1 MRPQVDDANGSI
13 VGAHL
18 LRIAGISCRRAPKL
32 LIAVCCLLVTAALL
46 CASAFAQSPTAGI
59 SGNPT
64 TIAPGGNSTLTWVT
78 SNAVSAD
85 LNGTNVALNGSQVV
99 SPTTTT
105 TYRITAHA
113 ANGSTDWGQ
122 VTITVTAS
130 GAPTASITA
139 NPTSISAGG
148 SSTLTWSSTNATSAT
163 LNGASVAVNG
173 SQVVSPTAT
182 TTYTFIAKSSSGA
195 TATSTATVTVA
206 SGGPPAAGITANPTT
221 IAAGGSST
229 LTWIT
234 KNAVSADLNGTNV
247 TLNGSQVVSPTA
259 TTTYRI
265 TAHAANGS
273 TDWGQVTVTV
283 TASGAPT
290 ASITANP
297 TSISSGGSST
307 LTWSSTNATSAT
319 LNGASAAV
327 NGSQVVSPTATTTY
341 TFIAKSSSGA
351 TATSTATVT
360 VASGGPPAAGITA
373 NPTTIAAGGSSTLTW
388 ITKNAV
394 SADLNGT
401 NVALNGSQV
410 VSPKATTTYRITA
423 HAANG
428 STDWGQVTVTV
439 TASGGPTASITANP
453 TTIQAGSSS
462 TLTWSSTNATGATL
476 NGDTVPVN
484 GSESVTP
491 TATTTYTFIAKS
503 SSGATATSTAT
514 VTIGSGGNPTASIIA
529 NPTTIAPGGS
539 STLSWSSTNATSAML
554 NGVSVGVNGSQG
566 VSPAATTT
574 YTILVTSSSGATASS
589 TATVVVSTGGG
600 PTASLTANPITI
612 TSGGS
617 STLTWSSTGA
627 TSATLNGASVAVNGS
642 QVVSPTATTTY
653 TFNSTSSSGA
663 TTTSSATV
671 TVTSGGNPTGQWTPV
686 QNWPFMAAHAHLLP
700 NGKVLFWPSFLIGNN
715 PTVWDP
721 IANSFSS
728 SPLAQ
733 FNIFCSGHS
742 FLPDGTLLITGGHNG
757 NSEYGLPYATIYD
770 PTADNWTQIA
780 NMQDAR
786 WYPTNTTLPNGD
798 VLVVSG
804 EITPGTNSTLPEI
817 WDPPSNRWIDLTTAQ
832 LFQPLYPMMF
842 VAPNGKV
849 FNAGPNQLTRY
860 LDTSGTGTWTTVG
873 NFNYNGTRDYGSAVY
888 YDGKVMI
895 AGGDG
900 SLSNA
905 PATNTA
911 EVIDLTASN
920 PQWTNTSSLAFA
932 RRQFNLTLLPDGKV
946 LATGGSKGF
955 GFDNASFPVFQ
966 TEMWDPATGKWTTM
980 ASISVY
986 RGYHSTALLLPDGRV
1001 VSAGGE
1007 QTGASAEIYSPPYLF
1022 NGARPTITSVSST
1035 SVKFGQTITVNSPD
1049 AASIS
1054 QVTFIRL
1061 GSVTHAFNQN
1071 QRLVHLQFS
1080 QISGG
1085 LQVTAPANS
1094 NIAPPGH
1101 YMLFLVNSNGVPSVA
1116 KIIQVTN

>member
-1 MRPQVDDANGSI
+1 MVPQVISSPRSFLHGLLTGQTVAFRRHSRI
-13 VGAHL
+13 VSVL
-18 LRIAGISCRRAPKL
+18 CL
-32 LIAVCCLLVTAALL
+32 LIVAALS
-46 CASAFAQSPTAGI
+46 SAFAVAQSPRAGI

-64 TIAPGGNSTLTWVT
+64 TIAAGGSSTLTWST
-78 SNAVSAD
+78 ANAVSAD

-113 ANGSTDWGQ
+113 ANGTTDWGQ
-122 VTITVTAS
+122 VTITVTS
-130 GAPTASITA
+130 GGGPTASITA
-139 NPTSISAGG
+139 NPTTITSGGSSTLTWSSTNATSATLNGASVAVNGSKVVSPTATTTYTFIAKSSSGATATSTATVTVGSGGNPTAGIVGNPTAITAGGSSTLTWTTTNAVSADLNGTNVALNGSQVVSPTATTTYRITAHAANGTTDWGQVTITVTPGSGPTASITANPLTIAPGG

-195 TATSTATVTVA
+195 TATSTVTVTVN
-206 SGGPPAAGITANPTT
+206 SGGNPTAGIVGNPTT

-234 KNAVSADLNGTNV
+234 SNAVSADLNGTNV
-247 TLNGSQVVSPTA
+247 ALNGSQVVSPTA

-265 TAHAANGS
+265 TAHAANGT
-273 TDWGQVTVTV
+273 TDWGQVTITV
-283 TASGAPT
+283 TPGGGGPT

-297 TSISSGGSST
+297 TTIAAGGSST

-319 LNGASAAV
+319 LNGDSVPV
-327 NGSQVVSPTATTTY
+327 NGSESVSPTATTTY

-351 TATSTATVT
+351 TATSTV
-360 VASGGPPAAGITA
+360 
-373 NPTTIAAGGSSTLTW
+373 
-388 ITKNAV
+388 
-394 SADLNGT
+394 
-401 NVALNGSQV
+401 
-410 VSPKATTTYRITA
+410 
-423 HAANG
+423 
-428 STDWGQVTVTV
+428 
-439 TASGGPTASITANP
+439 
-453 TTIQAGSSS
+453 
-462 TLTWSSTNATGATL
+462 
-476 NGDTVPVN
+476 
-484 GSESVTP
+484 
-491 TATTTYTFIAKS
+491 
-503 SSGATATSTAT
+503 T
-514 VTIGSGGNPTASIIA
+514 VTIGSGGNPTASINA

-539 STLSWSSTNATSAML
+539 STLTWSSTNATSALL
-554 NGVSVGVNGSQG
+554 NGSSVPVNGSQV

-574 YTILVTSSSGATASS
+574 YTILVTSASGATASS
-589 TATVVVSTGGG
+589 TATVVVNTGGG
-600 PTASLTANPITI
+600 PTASINADPITI
-612 TSGGS
+612 TSGGT

-653 TFNSTSSSGA
+653 TFIAKSSSGA
-663 TTTSSATV
+663 TATSSATV
-671 TVTSGGNPTGQWTPV
+671 TVNSGGNPMGQWTPV

-700 NGKVLFWPSFLIGNN
+700 NGKVLFSPSFLIGNN
-715 PTVWDP
+715 PALWDP

-728 SPLAQ
+728 SPLAP
-733 FNIFCSGHS
+733 FNIFCAGHS
-742 FLPDGTLLITGGHNG
+742 FLADGTLLIAGGHNG
-757 NSEYGLPYATIYD
+757 SSGYGLPYATIYD
-770 PTADNWTQIA
+770 PTQDSWTQIP

-804 EITPGTNSTLPEI
+804 EITPGTNSTLPQI
-817 WDPPSNRWIDLTTAQ
+817 WDPPSNSWVDLTSAQ

-842 VAPNGKV
+842 VAPNGQV
-849 FNAGPNQLTRY
+849 FNAGPDQTSRY
-860 LDTSGTGTWTTVG
+860 LNTSGSGAWTTVG
-873 NFNYNGTRDYGSAVY
+873 TFNYNGTRDYGSAVY
-888 YDGKVMI
+888 YDGKVLI

-900 SLSNA
+900 STNTA
-905 PATNTA
+905 ATKTA
-911 EVIDLTASN
+911 EVIDLNASN
-920 PQWTNTSSLAFA
+920 PQWTNTGSLAFA
-932 RRQFNLTLLPDGKV
+932 RRQLNLTLLPDGKV
-946 LATGGSKGF
+946 LATGGSGGF
-955 GFDNASFPVFQ
+955 GFDNASLPIFQ
-966 TEMWDPATGKWTTM
+966 SEMWDPATGNWTTM

-1022 NGARPTITSVSST
+1022 NGPRPTITSVSST
-1035 SVKFGQTITVNSPD
+1035 SVKFGQTLNVSTPD

-1054 QVTFIRL
+1054 QITFIRL

-1071 QRLVHLQFS
+1071 QRLVHLQFT
-1080 QISGG
+1080 QVSGG
-1085 LQVTAPANS
+1085 LQVTAPANGKV
-1094 NIAPPGH
+1094 APPGH
-1101 YMLFLVNSNGVPSVA
+1101 YMLFLVNSSGVPSVA